1 MNPVAAPSAASRHR
15 GHRVQVPAPVKVVRC
30 AIYTRKSTTEGL
42 DSDFSSLDNQREAC
56 ESYIQSQRS
65 EGWNLIDDRFDDGGF
80 SGGNIERPALQ
91 RLLTGIDAGGI
102 DCVVVY
108 KIDRL
113 SRSLLDFVRLMEVFE
128 QRQVA
133 FVAVTQQINT
143 TTSAGRL
150 MLNVLMSFAQFER
163 EIIAERTSDKMCAAR
178 RKGKWCGGPP
188 VLGYDIDHDRKRLVV
203 NPDEAE
209 QVREVFDLYL
219 EKQSMLQVVCE
230 LNRRGWTTKS
240 YQTKTGAHHPGAVWD
255 KAKLQRILT
264 NVTYIGK
271 TRHQGQVIDAEHEGI
286 VDPAI
291 FGQVQELIQ
300 ANGNSS
306 GGTVR
311 NKHGALLKGILRCG
325 QCGAAMAH
333 TYTKK
338 GNRLYRYYTCTT
350 YQKQGPEAC
359 TTRSL
364 PAQEIE
370 DFVVEQIRKLA
381 RDPDLIREVFEES
394 IRQRQE
400 HLTRLESERKR
411 LTKQRRQK
419 GEEIRRLVSAIAG
432 TTRPSQS
439 LSERLAELEQW
450 AADVDRRLEEINAQ
464 VTTLRAQSIDID
476 GVTAALQEF
485 EAVWGVLTFTEQG
498 HLVQSVIRRATYDH
512 GGQSCRISLRGATHP
527 GGD

>member
-1 MNPVAAPSAASRHR
+1 M
-15 GHRVQVPAPVKVVRC
+15 
-30 AIYTRKSTTEGL
+30 
-42 DSDFSSLDNQREAC
+42 
-56 ESYIQSQRS
+56 
-65 EGWNLIDDRFDDGGF
+65 
-80 SGGNIERPALQ
+80 
-91 RLLTGIDAGGI
+91 
-102 DCVVVY
+102 
-108 KIDRL
+108 
-113 SRSLLDFVRLMEVFE
+113 
-128 QRQVA
+128 
-133 FVAVTQQINT
+133 

-188 VLGYDIDHDRKRLVV
+188 VLGYDIDHERKRLII

-230 LNRRGWTTKS
+230 INRRGWTTKS
-240 YQTKTGAHHPGAVWD
+240 YQTKAGSHHPGALWD
-255 KAKLQRILT
+255 KSKLQRILT

-271 TRHQGQVIDAEHEGI
+271 TRHQGQIIDAEHEGI

-291 FGQVQELIQ
+291 FEQVQELIRE
-300 ANGNSS
+300 NGNGS

-311 NKHGALLKGILRCG
+311 NKHGALLKGILKCG

-350 YQKQGPEAC
+350 YQKQGPDAC

-364 PAQEIE
+364 AAQEIE
-370 DFVVEQIRKLA
+370 DFVVEQIRRLA

-400 HLTRLESERKR
+400 QLARLESERNR
-411 LTKQRRQK
+411 LVKQRQQK
-419 GEEIRRLVSAIAG
+419 GEEIKRLVSAIAG
-432 TTRPSQS
+432 TPNPSPS
-439 LSERLAELEQW
+439 LTERLAVVERQ
-450 AADVDRRLEEINAQ
+450 AGDVDLRLQEIDTQ
-464 VTTLRAQSIDID
+464 TSTLRDQSIDLA
-476 GVTAALQEF
+476 GVTAALEEF
-485 EAVWGVLTFTEQG
+485 EAVWGVMCCAEREQ
-498 HLVQSVIRRATYDH
+498 LVHALSGVIWVGKSQNAIEIGFRSRDA
-512 GGQSCRISLRGATHP
+512 S
-527 GGD
+527 